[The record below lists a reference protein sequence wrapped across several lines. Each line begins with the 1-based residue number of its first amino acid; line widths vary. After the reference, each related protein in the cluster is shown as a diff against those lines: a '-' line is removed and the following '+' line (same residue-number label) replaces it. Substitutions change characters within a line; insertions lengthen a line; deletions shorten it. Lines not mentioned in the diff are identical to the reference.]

1 LSPGDQTRDDGRS
14 GETVSDRYDDF
25 GSLRFERPATGV
37 LRIVLDAPNLNAVSP
52 RMHRDLAEIWP
63 VIDRDP
69 ETRAVLV
76 QGEGRGFSAGG
87 QFDLL
92 REMADDAGVRT
103 RVLHEARAMVLGVL
117 DLSKPVVSAI
127 HGPAVGA
134 GLAIAMMADIS
145 VAAKSATIVD
155 GHTRLGVAA
164 GDHAVLCWPLLC
176 GMAKAK
182 YYLLTCERLSGA
194 EAERIGLVSL
204 AVDDDAVHETA
215 LKIATDLA
223 SGASEALRATKQSL
237 NHWYR
242 LSLPAFEASLAHEFY
257 NFASP
262 AAQEGIA
269 AIREKRRPDF
279 LAVEAATARPIPGGA
294 P

>member
-1 LSPGDQTRDDGRS
+1 M
-14 GETVSDRYDDF
+14 SDHYDDF
-25 GSLRFERPATGV
+25 PSLRFERPEPGV
-37 LRIVLDAPNLNAVSP
+37 LRIVLDGPNLNAVNP
-52 RMHRDLAEIWP
+52 RMHRDLAEVWP
-63 VIDRDP
+63 AIERDP
-69 ETRAVLV
+69 ETRSVV
-76 QGEGRGFSAGG
+76 IQGEGRGFSAGG
-87 QFDLL
+87 TFDLL
-92 REMADDAGVRT
+92 REMADDPGVRT
-103 RVLHEARAMVLGVL
+103 RVLHEARGMVLGVL

-134 GLAIAMMADIS
+134 GLAVGMMADVS
-145 VAAKSATIVD
+145 VVGKSATIVD

-204 AVDDDAVHETA
+204 AVDDDAVHATA
-215 LKIATDLA
+215 LKVAADLA
-223 SGASEALRATKQSL
+223 RGASEALRATKQSL

-242 LSLPAFEASLAHEFY
+242 AALPAFEASLAHEFY

-269 AIREKRRPDF
+269 AIREKRAPDF
-279 LAVEAATARPIPGGA
+279 LAVEAATRRTV
-294 P
+294 